1 MITSKAMH
9 LMLNRTCRRA
19 AATAFQRIQGYD
31 LDGVLQYLDLM
42 KQDSSVPSWK
52 HSEIIATMQARTTSG
67 CPNPDD
73 PEQIRI
79 MQQCFEEAAAG

>member
-1 MITSKAMH
+1 MITSRAMH
-9 LMLNRTCRRA
+9 LMLDRTCRRA
-19 AATAFQRIQGYD
+19 AATAFQRIQGYYLEKVHQD
-31 LDGVLQYLDLM
+31 LDLM

-52 HSEIIATMQARTTSG
+52 HSEIIATMQARTMSG
-67 CPNPDD
+67 CPSPDN